1 MPFLALAHCGR
12 LKRRERAMEAISKHK
27 DILSIVIAILTIV
40 GMFYKMANFITMV
53 DARLM
58 VLESTSKDMKK
69 DLHTIVQEQA
79 RSISATTTELK
90 VFEAQTNQRLDFL
103 ESSIGRSRKSQNPQ
117 LRE

>member
-1 MPFLALAHCGR
+1 MDS
-12 LKRRERAMEAISKHK
+12 ISKHK

-69 DLHTIVQEQA
+69 DLHTIVQDQA
-79 RSISATTTELK
+79 KSIMATTTELK
-90 VFEAQTNQRLDFL
+90 VFEAQTNQRLTTL
-103 ESSIGRSRKSQNPQ
+103 EATVGPPQKST
-117 LRE
+117 

>member
-1 MPFLALAHCGR
+1 MDTL
-12 LKRRERAMEAISKHK
+12 SKHK
-27 DILSIVIAILTIV
+27 DILSIVIAIITIV

-79 RSISATTTELK
+79 RSITATTTELK
-90 VFEAQTNQRLDFL
+90 VFGAQTNQRLSTL
-103 ESSIGRSRKSQNPQ
+103 EATVGHPQ
-117 LRE
+117 KAH